1 MASATS
7 PVTFRPAP
15 NDLPPGDWPAQG
27 AWTVA
32 DWERL
37 PSDDHER
44 YEVIDGALFMT
55 TAPSSGHQ
63 WVAAHLT
70 HFLLQ
75 HIRDQDEPPGV
86 VFPAPTGVIL
96 PTGAVIPD
104 VVYIRMRNIGILT
117 PERIVGVPD
126 LVVEIASPG
135 TAGYD
140 RREKQDAYARSG
152 VSEYWWVEPANRTI
166 EVLTLVG
173 DRYETLAL
181 ASGQATIPSR
191 VLPGL
196 AFAADSIFMPPA
208 LLAQLGHS

>member
-1 MASATS
+1 MAHATS
-7 PVTFRPAP
+7 PVTRPTP
-15 NDLPPGDWPAQG
+15 DDLPPGNWPVQG

-44 YEVIDGALFMT
+44 YEVVDGALFMT

-70 HFLLQ
+70 HLLLQ

-86 VFPAPTGVIL
+86 VFPAPTGVVL
-96 PTGAVIPD
+96 VTGAVIPN
-104 VVYIRMRNIGILT
+104 VVYMRMSNIGILT
-117 PERIVGVPD
+117 PERIIGVPD

-140 RREKQDAYARSG
+140 RRETAGRIRAQWHAG
-152 VSEYWWVEPANRTI
+152 I
-166 EVLTLVG
+166 LVG
-173 DRYETLAL
+173 GA
-181 ASGQATIPSR
+181 GQP
-191 VLPGL
+191 
-196 AFAADSIFMPPA
+196 
-208 LLAQLGHS
+208 HC